1 MTICE
6 VLEEGYGGMSGE
18 IDEFLAAC
26 GSYCELAVE
35 DQVEIRR
42 LADKKY

>member
-1 MTICE
+1 MR
-6 VLEEGYGGMSGE
+6 GE

-35 DQVEIRR
+35 DQVEIWR
-42 LADKKY
+42 LADEKY

>member
-1 MTICE
+1 MR
-6 VLEEGYGGMSGE
+6 YWKKAMGGMSGK

-35 DQVEIRR
+35 NQVEIWR
-42 LADKKY
+42 LADEKY